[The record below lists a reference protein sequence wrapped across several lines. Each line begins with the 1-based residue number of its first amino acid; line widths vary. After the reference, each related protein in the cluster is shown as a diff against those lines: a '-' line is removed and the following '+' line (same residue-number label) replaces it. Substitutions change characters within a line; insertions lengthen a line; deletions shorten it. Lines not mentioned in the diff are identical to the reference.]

1 MPDHHAT
8 EPEAPTSGRLRAV
21 VTEEWIEALGLPRS
35 PQPRGNEDFFEAG
48 GNSMQAI
55 VMFDRIGARLALDP
69 SVETLYL
76 NGTLDALV
84 EHCQADAEEQRA
96 ADGTRARGP
105 GQR

>member
-1 MPDHHAT
+1 MPNHHAP
-8 EPEAPTSGRLRAV
+8 EPEAQTLGRLRTV

-35 PQPRGNEDFFEAG
+35 VQPPGDEDFFEIS

-55 VMFDRIGARLALDP
+55 VMLARIGARLGLEP

-84 EHCQADAEEQRA
+84 EHCQAVAEEQRA
-96 ADGTRARGP
+96 ADGTRAPGP
-105 GQR
+105 GRR